1 MSGRATEDV
10 IEALAAE
17 ATPVR
22 PLAPPLARA
31 GRLLLVLGL
40 LSAVT
45 IAVLGDLDG
54 MMARYSGRE
63 TMMMAETGAMLATA
77 ILAFCGAFALSVPG
91 GSRAWLAAPLPTF
104 LLWIGL
110 SGAGC
115 YDLMLR
121 RGLGGWGTVGDG
133 TCFFFLMAASVG
145 VGVPVLWLLSRARPI
160 EPLAVATLGGLGV
173 AATAAVLLQFFH
185 PFAVTVIDLVFH
197 LLAVLIVVTAAA
209 LLRRL
214 ALRPG

>member
-1 MSGRATEDV
+1 MTGRATEDV
-10 IEALAAE
+10 IASLAAE
-17 ATPVR
+17 ASPVR
-22 PLAPPLARA
+22 PLAPPLSRA

-40 LSAVT
+40 LSVAT
-45 IAVLGDLDG
+45 IILLGDLDG
-54 MMARYSGRE
+54 MATRYAGRE
-63 TMMMAETGAMLATA
+63 SMMMAETGAMLATA

-91 GSRAWLAAPLPTF
+91 GSRAWLAAPLPAF

-121 RGLGGWGTVGDG
+121 RGLGGWGAVGDG
-133 TCFFFLMAASVG
+133 DCVLFLLGASAA
-145 VGVPVLWLLSRARPI
+145 VGVPVLWLLSRARPL

-173 AATAAVLLQFFH
+173 AATAAALLQFFH
-185 PFAVTVIDLVFH
+185 PYAVTLIDLAFH
-197 LLAVLIVVTAAA
+197 LLAVLIIVAVAA

-214 ALRPG
+214 ALRPA